1 VSRRI
6 ITFDR
11 GSKRRIQEVRW
22 KPLQI
27 LSAILLLLLAIALCI
42 VLSFW
47 EVSHYFDQPKTPQFE
62 PASQAGLCGACGF
75 AHHR

>member
-1 VSRRI
+1 MSRRI

-47 EVSHYFDQPKTPQFE
+47 EVSHYFGQPKTPQFE